1 MKRNDSLFI
10 GQSPLQALNLAEAYF
25 KFGNRGVFYIV
36 YDKDEIKK
44 QASDILETL
53 GIEDVAFQRRSIMF
67 RIFFPFY
74 ITLFYIITLLRH
86 GRPKIVFYGTYTS
99 WASFLINIISPEK
112 TVLIDD
118 GQKTINIITQPKLV
132 GLRKKYIPSPFS
144 RSYVYR
150 SVFFTYYDRLAED
163 YGLSTTRNSLEEVSR
178 KYAGKIHHRFDI
190 PENDIVF
197 IGTNILNTYGNIKEV
212 ILSIKKMAGE
222 SQIHYFS
229 HRHDNKKILDEIEA
243 EAGIKVVRN
252 DAPIELI
259 FSSIWRKNRPR
270 VWAFSSTAVETL
282 LLLND
287 ELRITVFRLKPDR
300 FQNQKTA
307 EAFESI
313 YSQYLKDRRITLTEA
328 PD

>member
-112 TVLIDD
+112 TVLIGD

-163 YGLSTTRNSLEEVSR
+163 YGLSTTRNSL
-178 KYAGKIHHRFDI
+178 
-190 PENDIVF
+190 
-197 IGTNILNTYGNIKEV
+197 
-212 ILSIKKMAGE
+212 
-222 SQIHYFS
+222 
-229 HRHDNKKILDEIEA
+229 
-243 EAGIKVVRN
+243 
-252 DAPIELI
+252 
-259 FSSIWRKNRPR
+259 
-270 VWAFSSTAVETL
+270 
-282 LLLND
+282 
-287 ELRITVFRLKPDR
+287 
-300 FQNQKTA
+300 
-307 EAFESI
+307 
-313 YSQYLKDRRITLTEA
+313 
-328 PD
+328 